1 MIKHI
6 AGRAIETLRLRRTKL
21 EEDLFDLVE
30 RVESEDWQQTTLDL
44 VDWLFWQDERA
55 AWREL
60 VPRFVE
66 GLGYN
71 RDFAESLLVVAN
83 NFELKLSKDGR
94 KRLKQLQLAEDNRDT
109 MLTELERLAQKGR
122 WLDDDDAEATAE
134 RQTILLLWR
143 GHWQAGQGQL
153 NQALQTY
160 LAAESHLPK
169 QATNLRLQLGQ
180 GFNHLSQKFIWPQGR
195 EFWSIP
201 SEPGLQAAQRAV
213 TLNPEN
219 KSAWFRF
226 GLALIG
232 QRDPQQ
238 ALAVFQQGIQ
248 ISPEEGSLW
257 RGQGVAY
264 RDLGQY
270 EETIQSLRRALELN
284 PRDATAWF
292 HLGSVSRIL
301 DRYEEAIEAYQQAI
315 NLGHPRL
322 VSDSQRNLSYLY
334 RDLGRY
340 DEAIEIC
347 QQGVELNPK
356 AASLHIALGGLY
368 ELKENLEEALQ
379 HYRQAVELQPD
390 NGTGHASL
398 ALGLRQLGREIEAAE
413 HLARARELMAK
424 EDDYNKACI
433 EAIIGD
439 TEAALDHLTLAFAQ
453 RPRLRN
459 WAQRDPDLASLHGH
473 PRFEAL
479 VGNEGGP

>member
-1 MIKHI
+1 
-6 AGRAIETLRLRRTKL
+6 
-21 EEDLFDLVE
+21 
-30 RVESEDWQQTTLDL
+30 
-44 VDWLFWQDERA
+44 
-55 AWREL
+55 
-60 VPRFVE
+60 
-66 GLGYN
+66 
-71 RDFAESLLVVAN
+71 
-83 NFELKLSKDGR
+83 
-94 KRLKQLQLAEDNRDT
+94 
-109 MLTELERLAQKGR
+109 
-122 WLDDDDAEATAE
+122 
-134 RQTILLLWR
+134 
-143 GHWQAGQGQL
+143 
-153 NQALQTY
+153 
-160 LAAESHLPK
+160 
-169 QATNLRLQLGQ
+169 
-180 GFNHLSQKFIWPQGR
+180 
-195 EFWSIP
+195 
-201 SEPGLQAAQRAV
+201 
-213 TLNPEN
+213 
-219 KSAWFRF
+219 
-226 GLALIG
+226 
-232 QRDPQQ
+232 
-238 ALAVFQQGIQ
+238 
-248 ISPEEGSLW
+248 
-257 RGQGVAY
+257 
-264 RDLGQY
+264 
-270 EETIQSLRRALELN
+270 LELN